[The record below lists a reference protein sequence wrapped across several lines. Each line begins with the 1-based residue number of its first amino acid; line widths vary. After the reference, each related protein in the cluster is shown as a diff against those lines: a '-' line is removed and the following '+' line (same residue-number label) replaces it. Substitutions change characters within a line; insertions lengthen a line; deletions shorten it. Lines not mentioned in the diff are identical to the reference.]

1 MFRDPIRLHPFR
13 EPSSQPL
20 SSSSP
25 PAHSGITVLRAYPRG
40 TRVYAPAKKAVNRF
54 HCLRIEMSCPPLSRL
69 RPDATGLAITRISV
83 PFAFREF
90 SLVFFPPIL
99 FFFFFI
105 FFYFFHFF
113 FVYLGIGASS
123 AGMERGIC
131 HARQID
137 SPLRWGTMYPLKFC
151 ILISAPDD
159 S

>member
-20 SSSSP
+20 SPSSP

-99 FFFFFI
+99 FFLFFSFFFI
-105 FFYFFHFF
+105 FFIFFSCIWESVPHRPVWKEG
-113 FVYLGIGASS
+113 FVTRDKLTVRSDGG
-123 AGMERGIC
+123 RC
-131 HARQID
+131 T
-137 SPLRWGTMYPLKFC
+137 P
-151 ILISAPDD
+151 
-159 S
+159 